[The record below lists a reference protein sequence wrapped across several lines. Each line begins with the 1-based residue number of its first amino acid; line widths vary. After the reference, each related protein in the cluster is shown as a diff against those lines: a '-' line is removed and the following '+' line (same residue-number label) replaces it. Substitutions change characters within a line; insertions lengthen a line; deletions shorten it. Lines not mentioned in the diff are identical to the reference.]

1 MSKSQSNQ
9 EIDRGAKSNHDATD
23 ASSNNKI
30 ESSNALRNEYLSS
43 MNKAPTADLKQE
55 SAALRSAG
63 SNLPN
68 LTLHDSSAKDPLS
81 KSPDQRLSGNDSV
94 AGKDPLTKSPDQ
106 RLSGNDSGAGKDP
119 PNKSPDQPLSGN
131 DAGKDPMTVSP
142 DLRPKAGAASDSY
155 AAERAS
161 LAREMSGKP
170 AYGVSPLEANA
181 AKAQAE
187 QAQPDRSGYKWA
199 GLGPAG
205 TRDYKYLDQGIPA
218 GAGPEGKGLDASI
231 DASKQAGNP
240 KVKDARDAE
249 TAYKDYWT
257 GLHDKMA
264 KEKPSAAELKKL
276 DDMAFSFIKKIGD
289 AYPEY
294 RDSARGKR
302 ELNRTGVLYAER
314 ARAMLGMP
322 GAKAEDF

>member
-1 MSKSQSNQ
+1 
-9 EIDRGAKSNHDATD
+9 
-23 ASSNNKI
+23 
-30 ESSNALRNEYLSS
+30 
-43 MNKAPTADLKQE
+43 
-55 SAALRSAG
+55 
-63 SNLPN
+63 
-68 LTLHDSSAKDPLS
+68 
-81 KSPDQRLSGNDSV
+81 
-94 AGKDPLTKSPDQ
+94 
-106 RLSGNDSGAGKDP
+106 
-119 PNKSPDQPLSGN
+119 
-131 DAGKDPMTVSP
+131 
-142 DLRPKAGAASDSY
+142 
-155 AAERAS
+155 
-161 LAREMSGKP
+161 
-170 AYGVSPLEANA
+170 
-181 AKAQAE
+181 
-187 QAQPDRSGYKWA
+187 
-199 GLGPAG
+199 
-205 TRDYKYLDQGIPA
+205 
-218 GAGPEGKGLDASI
+218 LDASI